1 MVPESRWEGRGAA
14 ARPAWRE
21 TQCPRTRRW
30 AVPRGSTDSLA
41 LSFTA
46 ATGEPWRLVLNSCT
60 KHIHV
65 HYSTPS
71 SPPSSKKTNIISP
84 IFKPKKLKAQ
94 QIQWFA
100 GSQTSSLNCVR
111 IGHPLCYTSVFFT
124 PLIAKEKTFPFN
136 LSTITAVPPEML
148 PSETDKA
155 QVTTSHG
162 KISQCLLELWQR
174 WQPSAGPSIFVI
186 RTLQPGT
193 SLLLSWSL
201 PGKCAHSVHIRLYSE
216 HRGWNNSAP
225 CPFLCC

>member
-1 MVPESRWEGRGAA
+1 MGAQ
-14 ARPAWRE
+14 P
-21 TQCPRTRRW
+21 
-30 AVPRGSTDSLA
+30 
-41 LSFTA
+41 
-46 ATGEPWRLVLNSCT
+46 PWRSHSLQPLASPDIWCWTV
-60 KHIHV
+60 V
-65 HYSTPS
+65 QSTFMCIIPHHPLHHPVKKQTLLAPFLS
-71 SPPSSKKTNIISP
+71 RRNWRLSK
-84 IFKPKKLKAQ
+84 L
-94 QIQWFA
+94 QWFA

-155 QVTTSHG
+155 QVTTSHC

-174 WQPSAGPSIFVI
+174 WQPSAGPSIFMI